1 MGILELNKNK
11 LQKCDLDIKNK
22 IPPGLI
28 IKDLSL
34 NSFKE
39 IKDDIKQLQDDM
51 KEMKDGFKPVTNWNL
66 IRSVNNNLLKLEKEH
81 YELQHYS

>member
-1 MGILELNKNK
+1 M
-11 LQKCDLDIKNK
+11 
-22 IPPGLI
+22 
-28 IKDLSL
+28 